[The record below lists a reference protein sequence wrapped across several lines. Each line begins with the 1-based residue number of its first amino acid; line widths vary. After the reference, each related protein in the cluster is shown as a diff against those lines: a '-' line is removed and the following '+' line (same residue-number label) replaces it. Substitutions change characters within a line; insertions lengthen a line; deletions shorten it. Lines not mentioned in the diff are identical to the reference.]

1 MVMQGIFEHLLIVHI
16 QILSAMKACYL
27 ILISIMLS
35 AGMVV
40 SCNKNDNDNDP
51 TSTGTLEDLDAVF
64 DYMAQRQKSY
74 VDIAPVELPDYV
86 TASDDTSMQKLVA
99 FAARIDSSREK
110 AIFPAL
116 AGSNGSDGSSGPI
129 KSIPADLLSSE
140 GMDDDG
146 WEIECFLEDTP
157 NWFCRF
163 TKWENDGKLKVV
175 FTQQNSEESD
185 IRHIVIKGEHSN
197 GYVYEEELMIQYW
210 LTMKDLTYSEYAYS
224 TIFFPEPP
232 CGDGV
237 LWRFITEVEGED
249 AWLHFMGEEKSL
261 AVHIY
266 THVTYTCNFIEGY
279 HIESIL
285 EMKIYPDGMVVFT
298 ISFYSPNLHD
308 VYVFSV
314 YGCMED
320 GSWVEVIY
328 NEDGSV
334 RERKQWPP
342 ESQIHLNIKDRSDKW
357 VLNAKDMFP

>member
-1 MVMQGIFEHLLIVHI
+1 
-16 QILSAMKACYL
+16 MKACSL
-27 ILISIMLS
+27 LWISIMLS

-40 SCNKNDNDNDP
+40 SCNKNENDP
-51 TSTGTLEDLDAVF
+51 ASTGTLEDLDAVF
-64 DYMAQRQKSY
+64 DYMAQKQKSY

-116 AGSNGSDGSSGPI
+116 AGFNGSGGAV
-129 KSIPADLLSSE
+129 KSIPADLLSNE
-140 GMDDDG
+140 DMDDDG

-157 NWFCRF
+157 NWFCTF
-163 TKWENDGKLKVV
+163 TKWENNGKLKVV
-175 FTQQNSEESD
+175 FTQQNSDESD

-210 LTMKDLTYSEYAYS
+210 LTMKDSTYSEYAYS
-224 TIFFPEPP
+224 TIFFPDPP
-232 CGDGV
+232 CGAGI

-249 AWLHFMGEEKSL
+249 AWLHFIGEAKSL
-261 AVHIY
+261 ATYIY
-266 THVTYTCNFIEGY
+266 THVTYTCNYFEGY
-279 HIESIL
+279 HIESIM

-298 ISFYSPNLHD
+298 VSFYSLSLGD

-342 ESQIHLNIKDRSDKW
+342 ESQFHLNTNDRSDKW
-357 VLNAKDMFP
+357 VLNVKEMLP

>member
-1 MVMQGIFEHLLIVHI
+1 
-16 QILSAMKACYL
+16 MKACYL

-116 AGSNGSDGSSGPI
+116 AGFNGSDGSSGPI
-129 KSIPADLLSSE
+129 KSIPADLLSSQR
-140 GMDDDG
+140 MDDDR
-146 WEIECFLEDTP
+146 WEIACYLEDTP

-163 TKWENDGKLKVV
+163 TKWENDGKLNVV
-175 FTQQNSEESD
+175 FTQQNSLESD
-185 IRHIVIKGEHSN
+185 IRHIVIQGEHSN
-197 GYVYEEELMIQYW
+197 GFVYDEPLMIQYW
-210 LTMKDLTYSEYAYS
+210 LTMKDSTYSEYAVK
-224 TIFFPEPP
+224 TIFFPDPP
-232 CGDGV
+232 CGDGI

-249 AWLHFMGEEKSL
+249 AWLHFMGESKSL
-261 AVHIY
+261 ATYIY
-266 THVTYTCNFIEGY
+266 THVTYTCNFIEGH

-298 ISFYSPNLHD
+298 VSFYSLNLHD

-342 ESQIHLNIKDRSDKW
+342 ESQIHLNTNDRSDKW
-357 VLNAKDMFP
+357 VLNSKVKFP